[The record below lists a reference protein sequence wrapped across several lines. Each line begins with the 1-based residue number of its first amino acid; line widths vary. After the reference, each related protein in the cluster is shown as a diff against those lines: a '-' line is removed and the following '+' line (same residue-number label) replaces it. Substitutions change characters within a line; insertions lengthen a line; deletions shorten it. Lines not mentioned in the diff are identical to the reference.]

1 MNQRLAST
9 SLVLAL
15 SLAGC
20 AAPFQ
25 PSRHYTA
32 VTKHLDVGGDVLF
45 YADVDGDL
53 AAGADTLDRLLDRVR
68 KGYPDSGLERLKA
81 KTMLNQLGLDQVT
94 ALGLSSAREG
104 KAFHNKAF
112 LAYGQDRRGLL
123 LFTGAPPRTF
133 EIPGQA
139 PADVDVVF
147 ESDLKLKSLLNLV
160 EAMSKDILGKD
171 VSNKLFSG
179 LNEKLPGVALTTRDV
194 LDRLDTRLVGLV
206 RVNEQRTFTA
216 GKYVLPSFDVLLS
229 LDNMGEIFDAY
240 RGLLQAMPGV
250 TSTTENGML
259 WLELSEDVPGVPGL
273 RPVLTRDMKS
283 GRVFLAT
290 SKGFVKEFLAPKGGD
305 KPALA
310 KTADWKRATARF
322 ESKGNGISFVSG
334 AFMGKVARF
343 ARPLGKESEASQIV
357 VDAFLEL
364 LPDPG
369 IPLATQQTNLPD
381 GLSYASYATTSHK
394 STLLPAVAAGP
405 VMLAGAIAGVAKYAI
420 GRRAFAAAHGSSDE
434 AEEIPADEVGM
445 APAEAIVYRVEIDGA
460 PVRGAKDALV
470 TIVMFSDYQCPF
482 CKRVEPTMEKL
493 LVQHKGD
500 VRVVWRDLPLGFHP
514 RAKRAAQAARAAGE
528 QGKYWEMHDKLI
540 GSGVEPAHLEEADIE
555 RYVHELRLNKK
566 AFKAALERPA
576 LARAV
581 EQDVQQGSKLGVT
594 GTPVFFING
603 RRLSGAQPYEKFER
617 LVEQELKAARERVAK
632 GTPRAKVY
640 EAIMREAQAEPG
652 KFRF

>member
-1 MNQRLAST
+1 
-9 SLVLAL
+9 
-15 SLAGC
+15 
-20 AAPFQ
+20 
-25 PSRHYTA
+25 

-53 AAGADTLDRLLDRVR
+53 VAGADYLDRLLERVR
-68 KGYPDSGLERLKA
+68 KVYPDSGLERLKA
-81 KTMLNQLGLDQVT
+81 KTMLNQLGLDEVT

-112 LAYGQDRRGLL
+112 LSYGQDRRGLL

-147 ESDLKLKSLLNLV
+147 ESDLKVKSLLNLV

-171 VSNKLFSG
+171 ASNKLFAG
-179 LNEKLPGVALTTRDV
+179 LNEKLPGVALTARDV

-216 GKYVLPSFDVLLS
+216 GAHGKYVLPSFDVLLS
-229 LDNMGEIFDAY
+229 LDNMGEIYDAY

-250 TSTTENGML
+250 TSTTENGL
-259 WLELSEDVPGVPGL
+259 HWLELAEDVPGVPGL
-273 RPVLTRDMKS
+273 RPVLTRDLKS

-290 SKGFVKEFLAPKGGD
+290 SKGFVKEFLAPKGGN

-310 KTADWKRATARF
+310 QTADWKRATARF
-322 ESKGNGISFVSG
+322 ESKGNGISFASG

-343 ARPLGKESEASQIV
+343 VRPLGKESEASRIV
-357 VDAFLEL
+357 IDAFLEL

-420 GRRAFAAAHGSSDE
+420 GRQAVAAAHGSRDE
-434 AEEIPADEVGM
+434 AEEVPSDEVGM
-445 APAEAIVYRVEIDGA
+445 APAEAGIVYRAEIDGA

-482 CKRVEPTMEKL
+482 CKRVEPTLEKL
-493 LVQHKGD
+493 LAQHKGD
-500 VRVVWRDLPLGFHP
+500 VRVAWRDLPLGFHP

-555 RYVHELRLNKK
+555 RYAHELRLNKK
-566 AFKAALERPA
+566 AFKAALERPN
-576 LARAV
+576 LVRAV
-581 EQDVQQGSKLGVT
+581 EQDVQQGTKLGVN

-603 RRLSGAQPYEKFER
+603 RRLSGAQPYEKFEK

-632 GTPRAKVY
+632 GTPKAKVY
-640 EAIMREAQAEPG
+640 EAIMREAQSEPG
-652 KFRF
+652 KMMF